1 MAGQLDTEFSAFM
14 IMTKG
19 VLGYLHTAKDYRI
32 VICHVLVLVLVH
44 VLVHYHFLV
53 IAKSGRNQGTELMTK
68 SEIT

>member
-19 VLGYLHTAKDYRI
+19 VLGYVHTAKDYRI
-32 VICHVLVLVLVH
+32 VRVFKIRHVLVR
-44 VLVHYHFLV
+44 YHFLV